1 MRELTGLRTVVK
13 FFNNVQHSAGTIGGK
28 PKIHN
33 HLITR
38 TLGKLGVIDAKWE
51 PTDDNSPKDGEFW
64 LVEIA
69 KETNPSKAQGVFVL
83 NPIKKVDTEEVQ
95 RLAPGM
101 YEEENSEGTIV
112 ITPKLREDFYW
123 MLPLSLRKAMRDANA
138 VVVKYLWD

>member
-1 MRELTGLRTVVK
+1 MPTTTGLRTVVK
-13 FFNNVQHSAGTIGGK
+13 FFNNVQKSFGTIEGK

-38 TLGKLGVIDAKWE
+38 TLGKLGVIDSKWV
-51 PTDDNSPKDGEFW
+51 PVDVDAPKDGEFW
-64 LVEIA
+64 LVEII

-83 NPIKKVDTEEVQ
+83 TPICPVDTSDVQ

-101 YEEENSEGTIV
+101 YEEEDEEGTII

-123 MLPLSLRKAMRDANA
+123 MLPLSLRKSMRDANA
-138 VVVKYLWD
+138 IVVKYLCD